1 MKDLKIFD
9 TYSKSLAS
17 FKPINAPFVGIYVC
31 GPTVYGN
38 PHLGH
43 ARGPIVFDVLHRFL
57 KFCGYKVRFVR
68 NITDVGHLV
77 NDGDEGEDKIA
88 KKAKI
93 EQLEPMEI
101 AQFYTDSYH
110 KMLNSLNVLPASIE
124 PRASGHIIEQIE
136 MIETIIQNGFAY
148 EVNGSVYFDV
158 IKFSKTNDYGRLSG
172 RIVEDLLA
180 GAGNETREL
189 EGQSEKKSPN
199 DFALWKKAGP
209 EHIMQWSS
217 PWGKGFPGW
226 HIECSAMSKKYLGET
241 FDIHGG
247 GLDLLFPHHESEI
260 AQSVACSSVQPARY
274 WMHHNMITVN
284 GQKMAKSLNNGIA
297 IDEFFSGNNSLLEQA
312 YSPMTLK
319 FFVLQAHYR
328 GTLDFSNQALQASEK
343 GLNRLLAAS
352 DTIKQLKISSV
363 STVDINSLETKCFE
377 ALSDD
382 LNTPILIAHLFE
394 LVTLINNL
402 DNGSQS
408 ITNED
413 YIKLESLYNTYVFD
427 LLGLKKEA
435 SQGNEKLEGVMK
447 LVIELRKQAK
457 ESKNYAVSDAIRN
470 QLTEIGIE
478 LKDGKEGTTF
488 SF

>member
-1 MKDLKIFD
+1 
-9 TYSKSLAS
+9 
-17 FKPINAPFVGIYVC
+17 
-31 GPTVYGN
+31 
-38 PHLGH
+38 
-43 ARGPIVFDVLHRFL
+43 
-57 KFCGYKVRFVR
+57 
-68 NITDVGHLV
+68 
-77 NDGDEGEDKIA
+77 
-88 KKAKI
+88 
-93 EQLEPMEI
+93 
-101 AQFYTDSYH
+101 
-110 KMLNSLNVLPASIE
+110 
-124 PRASGHIIEQIE
+124 
-136 MIETIIQNGFAY
+136 
-148 EVNGSVYFDV
+148 
-158 IKFSKTNDYGRLSG
+158 
-172 RIVEDLLA
+172 
-180 GAGNETREL
+180 
-189 EGQSEKKSPN
+189 
-199 DFALWKKAGP
+199 
-209 EHIMQWSS
+209 
-217 PWGKGFPGW
+217 
-226 HIECSAMSKKYLGET
+226 MSKKYLGET

-377 ALSDD
+377 ALADD

-435 SQGNEKLEGVMK
+435 SQGNEKLNGVMK

>member
-9 TYSKSLAS
+9 TYSKSLAI

-43 ARGPIVFDVLHRFL
+43 ARGPIVFDVLHRLL

-136 MIETIIQNGFAY
+136 MIETIIENDFAY

-158 IKFSKTNDYGRLSG
+158 IKFSQTNDYGRLSG

-363 STVDINSLETKCFE
+363 STVDIDSLETKCFE
-377 ALSDD
+377 ALADD
-382 LNTPILIAHLFE
+382 LNTSILIAHLFE

-435 SQGNEKLEGVMK
+435 SQGNEKLDGVMK

>member
-1 MKDLKIFD
+1 
-9 TYSKSLAS
+9 
-17 FKPINAPFVGIYVC
+17 
-31 GPTVYGN
+31 
-38 PHLGH
+38 
-43 ARGPIVFDVLHRFL
+43 
-57 KFCGYKVRFVR
+57 
-68 NITDVGHLV
+68 
-77 NDGDEGEDKIA
+77 
-88 KKAKI
+88 
-93 EQLEPMEI
+93 
-101 AQFYTDSYH
+101 
-110 KMLNSLNVLPASIE
+110 
-124 PRASGHIIEQIE
+124 
-136 MIETIIQNGFAY
+136 
-148 EVNGSVYFDV
+148 
-158 IKFSKTNDYGRLSG
+158 
-172 RIVEDLLA
+172 
-180 GAGNETREL
+180 
-189 EGQSEKKSPN
+189 
-199 DFALWKKAGP
+199 
-209 EHIMQWSS
+209 
-217 PWGKGFPGW
+217 
-226 HIECSAMSKKYLGET
+226 
-241 FDIHGG
+241 
-247 GLDLLFPHHESEI
+247 
-260 AQSVACSSVQPARY
+260 
-274 WMHHNMITVN
+274 MITVN

-377 ALSDD
+377 ALADD

-408 ITNED
+408 IANED

-478 LKDGKEGTTF
+478 LKDGKDGTTF